1 MTLMTLKIGD
11 RAPEFSLPDSQGD
24 LISLHHFA
32 GKWLILYFYPR
43 DNTPGCS
50 QEACGFRDQY
60 DRLQIDNIAIVGIS
74 TDGQKSHQ
82 KFIKK
87 YDLPF
92 PLLCDQEAIVATAY
106 ESYGL
111 KKFMGKEFMGVFRHT
126 FIIDPGGNIALIYR
140 KVKPANHT
148 NEVLL
153 DLAKLEALK
162 LST

>member
-1 MTLMTLKIGD
+1 MTLNIGD
-11 RAPEFSLPDSQGD
+11 RAPEFSLPDSQGN
-24 LISLHHFA
+24 LISLKNFA

-60 DRLQIDNIAIVGIS
+60 DRLQRDNVTVVGIS

-92 PLLCDQEAIVATAY
+92 PLLCDEEAIVATTY

-111 KKFMGKEFMGVFRHT
+111 KKFMGKEFMGIFRHT
-126 FIIDPGGNIALIYR
+126 FIIDPSGNIAVIYR
-140 KVKPANHT
+140 KVKPGNHAD
-148 NEVLL
+148 EILQ
-153 DLAKLEALK
+153 DLAKLAE
-162 LST
+162 LSDR